1 VKLLFAI
8 SSNKFVTG
16 SLTMMI
22 WCTALLLAIGTP
34 HPANCLQ
41 HAGSNQEEEVQGPGQ
56 LVQGPKQERNN
67 RLVPDFQ
74 PFLHPAAK
82 VFLKS
87 MSNPKSGFGL
97 TNI

>member
-1 VKLLFAI
+1 VKLFILVFDR
-8 SSNKFVTG
+8 VTG
-16 SLTMMI
+16 SLTMMF

-41 HAGSNQEEEVQGPGQ
+41 HAGSNQEEELQGPGL

-82 VFLKS
+82 VF
-87 MSNPKSGFGL
+87 FIIQV
-97 TNI
+97 NIQE